1 MKPIMLVLA
10 SAMAFVVALP
20 SGVWA
25 QIEDT
30 EYYAAEIEALA
41 ERAIMLARQ
50 NNIDAAR
57 DVTQEARQ
65 AYKYARRV
73 ASNTRDS
80 DERERAYAIVESA
93 NRHITRAGRAIQAA
107 ERVRYENLLAEAE
120 AIVARG
126 EAAAERAIAAINE
139 GDMQAAE
146 AAAKEATQAFLDVK
160 RYNRYGFYSSYGL
173 RAREAANAISDA
185 RLKAY
190 EDRRRA
196 EENERRAAQAEA
208 AREAQAE
215 SVGLEEAARLVGERV
230 REDYGVIFG
239 IYENA
244 ELAVALAERALEAA
258 ESEEDYAEAWKRHRG
273 AAQYRDGVNDIVVRA
288 ERLAN
293 ASVSSVNEAINYLSQ
308 AKDEDDNLR
317 IHNLTELA
325 KMSVGNAA
333 ESAVEVKN
341 LRAQLEE

>member
-10 SAMAFVVALP
+10 IMMAFAVLP

-25 QIEDT
+25 QDGES
-30 EYYAAEIEALA
+30 EQLRAEA
-41 ERAIMLARQ
+41 ERLR
-50 NNIDAAR
+50 
-57 DVTQEARQ
+57 
-65 AYKYARRV
+65 
-73 ASNTRDS
+73 
-80 DERERAYAIVESA
+80 
-93 NRHITRAGRAIQAA
+93 
-107 ERVRYENLLAEAE
+107 AEAE
-120 AIVARG
+120 A
-126 EAAAERAIAAINE
+126 
-139 GDMQAAE
+139 
-146 AAAKEATQAFLDVK
+146 
-160 RYNRYGFYSSYGL
+160 
-173 RAREAANAISDA
+173 AREAAYNTEDGLRGFA
-185 RLKAY
+185 RGRALRAAFPAMLHA
-190 EDRRRA
+190 EAQAARA
-196 EENERRAAQAEA
+196 EAEA
-208 AREAQAE
+208 ARSEGDIKAANEAVREARGALEGIETVIFEAGDYGEAGTLGKAKAVKADIERELERANAALAALHETVAREAQAE

-288 ERLAN
+288 EGLAN
-293 ASVSSVNEAINYLSQ
+293 ASVSSVNAAINYLSQ

-325 KMSVGNAA
+325 KMAVGNAA
-333 ESAVEVKN
+333 ENAVEVKN